1 MVGRMVDL
9 TAVLMADPRA
19 ALSAVHWVDQIG

>member
-1 MVGRMVDL
+1 MVGRMADL

-19 ALSAVHWVDQIG
+19 ALSAVRWVEPDG